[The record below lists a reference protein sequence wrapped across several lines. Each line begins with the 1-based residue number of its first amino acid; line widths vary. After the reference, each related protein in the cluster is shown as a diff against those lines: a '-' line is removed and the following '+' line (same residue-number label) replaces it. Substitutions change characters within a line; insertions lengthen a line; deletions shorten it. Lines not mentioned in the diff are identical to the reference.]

1 MHRRYTPWEFR
12 LWAKHLSFFISL
24 SQHSHRKQQ
33 VQPEG
38 CIQYACGLH
47 DLNAVTK
54 QGVKSVLFSGARR
67 IMSLIL
73 ENSPPGE
80 RKNVLANLNIT
91 KDTIPMFP
99 GKPVTAQAFVFKT
112 RGFQSQPCVFLSGLW
127 EALLAF
133 YCWNVGELWMTAAS
147 GRLWCAPKPTE
158 TQSPDHR
165 LAAGSLGHLPFA
177 AAPIPDLCILFF
189 LLLLALCTISSL

>member
-1 MHRRYTPWEFR
+1 MWTAW
-12 LWAKHLSFFISL
+12 
-24 SQHSHRKQQ
+24 SQRSHQAGSQIGVFLQSPEDNVPDIGKFSTWRK
-33 VQPEG
+33 
-38 CIQYACGLH
+38 
-47 DLNAVTK
+47 
-54 QGVKSVLFSGARR
+54 
-67 IMSLIL
+67 
-73 ENSPPGE
+73 
-80 RKNVLANLNIT
+80 KNVLANLNIT

-133 YCWNVGELWMTAAS
+133 YCWDVGELWMTAAS

-165 LAAGSLGHLPFA
+165 LAAGSLGHLLFA
-177 AAPIPDLCILFF
+177 AAPIPDLYILFF